1 VIIEVE
7 DKNDQSP
14 VFKEPVYNITI
25 IGTKTVGEAAYDI
38 IAEDGDAGVN
48 GLVTYYIGNATNNG
62 E

>member
-1 VIIEVE
+1 MIINIL

-14 VFKEPVYNITI
+14 VFQEPVYNITI

-48 GLVTYYIGNATNNG
+48 GLVNYDVRSATNNG
-62 E
+62 K